1 MQPFYTLSEFAPFV
15 LSNRELKLPF
25 PADDALAS
33 LGAVTQS
40 TTDQQRTNRAPI
52 ALQLLVGVQAYMQEH
67 QSSFS
72 CDTLRKRH
80 AVCNTEQKAAA
91 ILKINQRSKPSQL
104 IFKYPSP
111 SFKGKRCSSALTV
124 NKSEQNACF
133 QVLPL
138 HFGKHESTVTSGE
151 KIPGT
156 APCTRWRSPKIG
168 YLDQKHILPVALGDC
183 NRYTTDPTFH
193 TYKDLQAACTALRPR
208 FPSSSPLD
216 PPPHGPVGL
225 QQLVY
230 DSSQGSLTW
239 IITEPHSSSP
249 RTREEAS
256 AIRSRHGKR

>member
-1 MQPFYTLSEFAPFV
+1 MQPFYTLSEFGPFV

-33 LGAVTQS
+33 LGAITQS
-40 TTDQQRTNRAPI
+40 TTDQPCSHSSAAPGRG
-52 ALQLLVGVQAYMQEH
+52 AGLHAGTPKQLL
-67 QSSFS
+67 
-72 CDTLRKRH
+72 LRHSLRRRH
-80 AVCNTEQKAAA
+80 VVCNTEQKAAA

-156 APCTRWRSPKIG
+156 APCTR
-168 YLDQKHILPVALGDC
+168 
-183 NRYTTDPTFH
+183 
-193 TYKDLQAACTALRPR
+193 
-208 FPSSSPLD
+208 
-216 PPPHGPVGL
+216 
-225 QQLVY
+225 
-230 DSSQGSLTW
+230 
-239 IITEPHSSSP
+239 
-249 RTREEAS
+249 
-256 AIRSRHGKR
+256 